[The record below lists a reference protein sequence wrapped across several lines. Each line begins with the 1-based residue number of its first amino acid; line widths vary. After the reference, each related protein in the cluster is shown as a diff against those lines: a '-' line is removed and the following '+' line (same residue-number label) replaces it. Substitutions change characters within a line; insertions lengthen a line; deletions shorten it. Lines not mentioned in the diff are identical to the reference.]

1 MVNRHKV
8 TTKLFAG
15 IAVLGLFAVSCG
27 SNDEDKGA
35 DVETGDGAFAEL
47 DLGKVDITIGSKDFT
62 ENQLIAEMY
71 AQSIEA
77 GGGKVT
83 RKIDL
88 GGTNV
93 NRDALMAGEIGA
105 YPDYNGTGWTVHLGH
120 DDPGKDPKALF
131 EKTAEEDLEK
141 NQIHWLGTSAFN
153 NTYGFATGPKI
164 TEENG
169 GAFDLQGMADY
180 LKDNKDA
187 VACMEQEFPDRPD
200 GLILFKEDTGFDI
213 PGDQRNIME
222 SGIIYNETAKGECA
236 FGEVYTTD
244 GRIPDLDL
252 TVVEDGGAFILY
264 NVSMTLT
271 DEAFNQAPDQLT
283 EIADKLLENL
293 DADTMAELNRQVDVD
308 GKSLAAVAKAHLV
321 EAGLI

>member
-1 MVNRHKV
+1 MVNRHKA

-27 SNDEDKGA
+27 SNDEDKTS
-35 DVETGDGAFAEL
+35 DVETGSGTFTEL
-47 DLGKVDITIGSKDFT
+47 DLSDVSITIGSKDFT

-77 GGGKVT
+77 GGGTVT

-93 NRDALMAGEIGA
+93 NRDALMAGEIDA
-105 YPDYNGTGWTVHLGH
+105 YPDYNGTGWTVHLGN
-120 DDPGKDPKALF
+120 DDPGNDPEALF
-131 EKTAEEDLEK
+131 TKTAEADLEQ
-141 NQIHWLGTSAFN
+141 NDIQWLGSSAFN
-153 NTYGFATGPKI
+153 NTYGFATGPAL

-180 LKDNKDA
+180 LKANKDA
-187 VACMEQEFPDRPD
+187 KACMEPEFPDRPD
-200 GLILFKEDTGFDI
+200 GLILFQDATGFDI
-213 PGDQRNIME
+213 PAGQREVMD
-222 SGIIYNETAKGECA
+222 SGIIYNETAKGGCD

-244 GRIPDLDL
+244 GRIPELDL

-264 NVSMTLT
+264 NVSITMTDTAFQQNPDDLT
-271 DEAFNQAPDQLT
+271 T
-283 EIADKLLENL
+283 IAEDLLDNL
-293 DADTMAELNRQVDVD
+293 DSETMAELNRQVDVE
-308 GKSLAAVAKAHLV
+308 GKSLAAVSKAHLA